1 MQSWFSAIDNS
12 PKCINYRLFKSEF
25 KLQKNCK
32 KCKTNCITLCRYRT
46 TNHKLP
52 IETGRWNDVD
62 RSDRICTLCNSI
74 SIADEF
80 HYLFNCKYFEN
91 ERRQRIFTTQMCWN
105 IENLWHH
112 LISKYFI
119 ICEVLSHLSSQ
130 TFSPWEN
137 PRDSNEKLAVNP
149 SKLNEH

>member
-1 MQSWFSAIDNS
+1 MQ
-12 PKCINYRLFKSEF
+12 
-25 KLQKNCK
+25 KL
-32 KCKTNCITLCRYRT
+32 CKTNCITLCRYRT

-91 ERRQRIFTTQMCWN
+91 ERRQMIPQRYFYHPNVLKYRELMASSNLQILHNMCRF
-105 IENLWHH
+105 IS
-112 LISKYFI
+112 LI
-119 ICEVLSHLSSQ
+119 LSN
-130 TFSPWEN
+130 F
-137 PRDSNEKLAVNP
+137 
-149 SKLNEH
+149 